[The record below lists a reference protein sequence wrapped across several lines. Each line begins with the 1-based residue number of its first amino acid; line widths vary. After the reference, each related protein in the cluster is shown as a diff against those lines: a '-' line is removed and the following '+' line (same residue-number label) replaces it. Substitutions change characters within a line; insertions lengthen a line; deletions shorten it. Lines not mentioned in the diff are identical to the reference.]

1 MVPLLAQLNLDDPA
15 LKGYIAIAMGVFGL
29 VYLMYRGAA
38 KKRRD
43 PLERSA
49 FGGSVGLA
57 QQRAVERQMQ
67 GLLVEMADMAR
78 QISAQLDTRAAR
90 LEDLI
95 RQADERLAA
104 MKMGAGES
112 EPLGGRGPME
122 LPAGDVPREPIT
134 ETAAPFTGAQETP
147 AFTVTSPEHADI
159 YALADAGR
167 SPVEI
172 ARELS
177 RPRGEVEL
185 ILALR
190 PKPAA

>member
-1 MVPLLAQLNLDDPA
+1 MVPFIAQVNLDSSE
-15 LKGYIAIAMGVFGL
+15 LKGYVAIAMGILGL
-29 VYLMYRGAA
+29 AYLMYRGAA

-49 FGGSVGLA
+49 FGGSMGLA
-57 QQRAVERQMQ
+57 QQRGVERQMQ
-67 GLLVEMADMAR
+67 GLLVEMAEMAR

-90 LEDLI
+90 LEELI
-95 RQADERLAA
+95 RQADDRIGA
-104 MKMGAGES
+104 MKMG
-112 EPLGGRGPME
+112 GGVS
-122 LPAGDVPREPIT
+122 LPAPADPPPVVAPA
-134 ETAAPFTGAQETP
+134 TACSAASDDSTAPAGFGK
-147 AFTVTSPEHADI
+147 PEHDDI
-159 YALADAGR
+159 YALSDAGR
-167 SPVEI
+167 SPAEI